1 MIEYIP
7 GLEKIPAAESSI
19 SFVDGQAGVLE
30 YRGIRIEELAEN
42 CTFDEVSFLLLDGRL
57 PTQSELDQFTEQSRK
72 ERHLSSYMQDLIRCL
87 PADAHPMAKLQT
99 CVSAMG
105 MFMGPHGVFND
116 ETRREW
122 AVRFIGKFPALI
134 AAIDRTRQGLDI
146 IEPDVSLGRS
156 SDFLRMLSGEV
167 PDELSARVLNSCLI
181 LHADHTMNASTFAT
195 RVVASTESEP
205 GAAISAAVGSLAGPL
220 HGGANERV
228 LTMLEEIGSV
238 ENVRPFFE
246 RKMANHEKI
255 MGLGHRVYKTKDPR
269 ATILQELT
277 HQLFAERGA
286 SPLYDVAVEL
296 ENVATKEIGAKGI
309 YPNVDFY
316 SGIVYNKL
324 GIATDLFTP
333 IFALARISGWM
344 AHWLE
349 QMRNNRIFRPT
360 QKYTGVHGVPF
371 VPIEEREGVSA
382 T

>member
-19 SFVDGQAGVLE
+19 SFIDGQVGILE
-30 YRGIRIEELAEN
+30 YRGIRIEELAAN
-42 CTFDEVSFLLLDGRL
+42 CTFDEVSFLLLDGQL
-57 PTQSELDQFTEQSRK
+57 PTQTELDSFTEQSRA
-72 ERHLSSYMQDLIRCL
+72 ERCLSTYMKDLISCL
-87 PADAHPMAKLQT
+87 PAEAHPMAKLQT
-99 CVSAMG
+99 CVAAMG

-116 ETRREW
+116 ATRRDW
-122 AVRFIGKFPALI
+122 AVRFIGKFPSLI
-134 AAIDRTRQGLDI
+134 AAIDRKRRGLDI
-146 IEPDVSLGRS
+146 IEPDLSLGRS
-156 SDFLRMLSGEV
+156 SDFLRMLTGEA
-167 PDELSARVLNSCLI
+167 PDALSARVLNKCLI

-228 LTMLEEIGSV
+228 IAMLEEIGSV
-238 ENVRPFFE
+238 DKVRPFFE
-246 RKMANHEKI
+246 TRMANHEKI

-269 ATILQELT
+269 AIILQEMST
-277 HQLFAERGA
+277 ELFEDRGA
-286 SPLYDVAVEL
+286 SPLYDLAVEL
-296 ENVATKEIGAKGI
+296 ERIATIELGSKGI

-316 SGIVYNKL
+316 SGIVYTQL
-324 GIATDLFTP
+324 GIPTDLFTP

-349 QMRNNRIFRPT
+349 QMRSNRIFRPT
-360 QKYTGVHGVPF
+360 QKYTGVHGVHF
-371 VPIEEREGVSA
+371 VPIEDRGGVSA